1 MGKRSGRCFCG
12 RIYDE
17 KAAHDFNGFVRGE
30 EMKLK
35 IGIVCYPTVGG
46 SGVVATELGKLLAE
60 KGHEIHFISS
70 SMPFRLNKVYGN
82 IYYHEVSVNQYSV
95 FQYPPYDLALA
106 SKIAEVAKREK
117 LDVLHVHYAI
127 PHAVCAVLARQMV
140 GGDVKIVTTLH
151 GTDITVLG
159 YDPSLSDMIKFGIE
173 QSDVVTAVSNALV
186 KQTYEL
192 LDVQKEIRTVYNF
205 VDERVYRKKNAN
217 HLKEEYG
224 IREEEKVMIHVSNFR
239 RVKRVP
245 DVVRA
250 FSLIQKQIPAKLLLV
265 GDGPEMTIV
274 CRLVKELGLTDYVRF
289 LGKQENLEELY
300 SISDVKLL
308 LSEKESFGLV
318 LLEAMACGVPCVGT
332 NIGGIPEV
340 IEDGETGFLCE
351 LGNIEE
357 IAEKTLRIL
366 NDEKLHAYMAEQAL
380 RAVYEKFHSQ
390 QIVKQYEDIYFSL
403 VKGVVR

>member
-1 MGKRSGRCFCG
+1 
-12 RIYDE
+12 
-17 KAAHDFNGFVRGE
+17 
-30 EMKLK
+30 MKLK

-70 SMPFRLNKVYGN
+70 SMPFRLNKIYGN

-106 SKIAEVAKREK
+106 NKIAEVAKREQ
-117 LDVLHVHYAI
+117 LDVLHAHYAV

-140 GGDVKIVTTLH
+140 GGKLKIVTTLH

-186 KQTYEL
+186 RQTYEL
-192 LDVQKEIRTVYNF
+192 LDVQKPIQTIYNF
-205 VDERVYRKKNAN
+205 VDERVYCRKDVSY
-217 HLKEEYG
+217 LKKEYG
-224 IREEEKVMIHVSNFR
+224 IGENEKVIIHVSNFR
-239 RVKRVP
+239 KVKRVP
-245 DVVRA
+245 EVVRA
-250 FSLIQKQIPAKLLLV
+250 FSLIRKQLPAKLLLV
-265 GDGPEMTIV
+265 GDGPEMPV
-274 CRLVKELGLTDYVRF
+274 VSRLVEELGLNEDVRF
-289 LGKQENLEELY
+289 LGKQDRLDELY

-318 LLEAMACGVPCVGT
+318 LLEAMACGVPCIGT
-332 NIGGIPEV
+332 TIGGIPEV

-351 LGNIEE
+351 LGNVEE
-357 IAEKTLRIL
+357 VAEKAMQIL
-366 NDEKLHAYMAEQAL
+366 TDPHLHTYMAKQAVQT
-380 RAVYEKFHSQ
+380 VYKKFHSRE
-390 QIVKQYEDIYFSL
+390 IVGQYEDIYVSL
-403 VKGVVR
+403 AKR